1 MQKIVISNFA
11 AIKKIELNLE
21 DSLTTVI
28 GAQASGKSTLAKTIY
43 FCRKIKDYLLEF
55 LVEPDNFYVHENE
68 RYLSFLKFIRK
79 QFMGCFGTTK
89 HMNDFRIDFYYD
101 NRFVGNAKEE
111 RRLSIY
117 LDKAGYA
124 KIDFSK
130 YLYFQ
135 ISNLITE
142 ASTLYGHRSTPN
154 ELKIIDNI
162 LTDFKTRQMIKQHF
176 VEIIKGLFCD
186 EYEIIYVPAGRSV
199 LATFSDQLY
208 DLDNTKIELPLKE
221 FMQMINLLKKK
232 FGTKIPEI
240 IQDYTKTISGQIKND
255 DVDRAY
261 NLIRSILKGDYV
273 NDTDG
278 EKIFI
283 NDRQWIKLMFASS
296 GQQEVLW
303 ILLLIFV
310 KILENKKVFL
320 VLEEPEAHLFPYA
333 QRTMIELVSLMI
345 NSTQSQVLITTHS
358 PYILTS
364 INLLTYSGKVE
375 NNKKTPLNKIIVPR
389 QLRINPTKMNA
400 FMIECNE
407 NFNFFSIKDKEEQL
421 IDTTQIDRISE
432 VIIRET
438 EEIMDL
444 EILYDL

>member
-1 MQKIVISNFA
+1 M
-11 AIKKIELNLE
+11 
-21 DSLTTVI
+21 
-28 GAQASGKSTLAKTIY
+28 
-43 FCRKIKDYLLEF
+43 
-55 LVEPDNFYVHENE
+55 
-68 RYLSFLKFIRK
+68 
-79 QFMGCFGTTK
+79 
-89 HMNDFRIDFYYD
+89 
-101 NRFVGNAKEE
+101 
-111 RRLSIY
+111 
-117 LDKAGYA
+117 
-124 KIDFSK
+124 
-130 YLYFQ
+130 
-135 ISNLITE
+135 
-142 ASTLYGHRSTPN
+142 YGHRSTPN
-154 ELKIIDNI
+154 ELKIMDNI
-162 LTDFKTRQMIKQHF
+162 LNDLKTRQMIKQHF
-176 VEIIKGLFCD
+176 IEIIKELFCD

-199 LATFSDQLY
+199 LATFSEQLY

-261 NLIRSILKGDYV
+261 NLIRLILKGDYV
-273 NDTDG
+273 NNTDG

-333 QRTMIELVSLMI
+333 QRTMIELVSFMI

-375 NNKKTPLNKIIVPR
+375 NNKKNPLNKIIVPR

-400 FMIECNE
+400 FMIECND
-407 NFNFFSIKDKEEQL
+407 NFNFFSIKDKNEQL

-432 VIIRET
+432 VISQET

-444 EILYDL
+444 EILYEKK

>member
-1 MQKIVISNFA
+1 M
-11 AIKKIELNLE
+11 
-21 DSLTTVI
+21 
-28 GAQASGKSTLAKTIY
+28 
-43 FCRKIKDYLLEF
+43 
-55 LVEPDNFYVHENE
+55 
-68 RYLSFLKFIRK
+68 
-79 QFMGCFGTTK
+79 
-89 HMNDFRIDFYYD
+89 
-101 NRFVGNAKEE
+101 
-111 RRLSIY
+111 
-117 LDKAGYA
+117 
-124 KIDFSK
+124 
-130 YLYFQ
+130 
-135 ISNLITE
+135 
-142 ASTLYGHRSTPN
+142 YGHRSTPN
-154 ELKIIDNI
+154 ELKIMDNI
-162 LTDFKTRQMIKQHF
+162 LNDLKTRQMIKQHF
-176 VEIIKGLFCD
+176 IEIIKELFCD

-199 LATFSDQLY
+199 LATFSEQLY

-261 NLIRSILKGDYV
+261 NLIRLILKGDYV

-333 QRTMIELVSLMI
+333 QRTMIELVSFMI

-375 NNKKTPLNKIIVPR
+375 NNKKNPLNKIIVPR

-400 FMIECNE
+400 FMIECND
-407 NFNFFSIKDKEEQL
+407 NFNFFSIKDKNEQL

-432 VIIRET
+432 VISQET

-444 EILYDL
+444 EILYEKK

>member
-1 MQKIVISNFA
+1 M
-11 AIKKIELNLE
+11 
-21 DSLTTVI
+21 
-28 GAQASGKSTLAKTIY
+28 Y
-43 FCRKIKDYLLEF
+43 
-55 LVEPDNFYVHENE
+55 
-68 RYLSFLKFIRK
+68 
-79 QFMGCFGTTK
+79 
-89 HMNDFRIDFYYD
+89 
-101 NRFVGNAKEE
+101 FVGNAKEE

-117 LDKAGYA
+117 LDKTGYA

-130 YLYFQ
+130 YLYFK
-135 ISNLITE
+135 ISNLIMD
-142 ASTLYGHRSTPN
+142 ASALYGHRSTPN
-154 ELKIIDNI
+154 ELKIMDNI
-162 LTDFKTRQMIKQHF
+162 LNDLKTRQMIKQHF
-176 VEIIKGLFCD
+176 IEIIKELFCD

-199 LATFSDQLY
+199 LATFSEQLY
-208 DLDNTKIELPLKE
+208 DLDNTKIELPPKE

-261 NLIRSILKGDYV
+261 NLIRLILKGDYV

-375 NNKKTPLNKIIVPR
+375 NNKKNPLNKIIVPR

-400 FMIECNE
+400 FMIECND
-407 NFNFFSIKDKEEQL
+407 NFNFFSIKDKNEQL

-432 VIIRET
+432 VISQET

-444 EILYDL
+444 EILYEKK